1 MVKSLQPLA
10 ALYASTHPHGTY
22 TGIDFETPLKADEPI
37 VGGVA
42 ASHVMELKA
51 KQPEKASSPMLVTL
65 FGMVIEVRESQ
76 P

>member
-1 MVKSLQPLA
+1 MLVKFSQPLL

-22 TGIDFETPLKADEPI
+22 TGIDIETPLKADEPI

-51 KQPEKASSPMLVTL
+51 EQPEKA
-65 FGMVIEVRESQ
+65 
-76 P
+76 